1 MADVDNSD
9 TDLTAR
15 FGLAVKDA
23 RERASLTQQQLA
35 HQAGASL
42 NHIGKIE
49 RGKYLPGLHVA
60 ARIIVVLG
68 IDANK
73 LFGTKVQRRKA
84 SRRRLQDEAE
94 LIQVIEQLDDKAL
107 ATAAELVA
115 VLAKRGK

>member
-1 MADVDNSD
+1 MADVDNID

-23 RERASLTQQQLA
+23 RERAGLTQQQLA
-35 HQAGASL
+35 QKTGASL

-49 RGKYLPGLHVA
+49 RGKYLPGLSVA
-60 ARIIVVLG
+60 AQILVVLG

-73 LFGTKVQRRKA
+73 LFGTKVKSRKA
-84 SRRRLQDEAE
+84 SPRRLTDEAE
-94 LIQVIEQLDDKAL
+94 LIRVIEGLDDKSL

-115 VLAKRGK
+115 VLSKRGR